1 MMDVI
6 CDSMLIA
13 ARIGAQVGRD
23 MQVDQAINSW
33 KQHADAL
40 ELQRNAAWR
49 QIESKNAL
57 LKEYDEHE
65 DKLIAK
71 LTALRKENARLTE
84 ESKREARLKNA
95 YKDQLAV
102 QTKKLEKAQAAA
114 TTNEKCAK
122 VLQQRIEELKKAGEG
137 ERSRW
142 LDLWRVENLRLQA
155 TWARLAGVERVL
167 GRLIAEIVDRV
178 PNIQFEMLVEEKR
191 KAVLLKAWIEVAQS
205 KARYD
210 PCLRF
215 TFTPLPI

>member
-23 MQVDQAINSW
+23 MQVDQVINSW

-40 ELQRNAAWR
+40 ESQRNAAWR
-49 QIESKNAL
+49 QIDAKNAL

-71 LTALRKENARLTE
+71 LAVLRKENARLTE

-95 YKDQLAV
+95 YKDELAV

-114 TTNEKCAK
+114 TTNEKGAK
-122 VLQQRIEELKKAGEG
+122 ILQQRIEELKKVGEEQRVRLQEQWG
-137 ERSRW
+137 
-142 LDLWRVENLRLQA
+142 VENTRLRA
-155 TWARLAGVERVL
+155 TWARLAGTERVL
-167 GRLIAEIVDRV
+167 GRLISEIVDRV
-178 PNIQFEMLVEEKR
+178 PNIQFEMLVDEKR
-191 KAVLLKAWIEVAQS
+191 KAVLLKAWNEVAQS
-205 KARYD
+205 NARYK
-210 PCLRF
+210 PCIRF
-215 TFTPLPI
+215 TFAQLPI

>member
-1 MMDVI
+1 MMSEIGSSV
-6 CDSMLIA
+6 LIA

-23 MQVDQAINSW
+23 MQVDRIIGQWQQRANT
-33 KQHADAL
+33 L
-40 ELQRNAAWR
+40 EAQRDAAWR
-49 QIESKNAL
+49 QIDSKNAL

-71 LTALRKENARLTE
+71 LAALRKENARLTE

-95 YKDQLAV
+95 YKDELAV

-122 VLQQRIEELKKAGEG
+122 VLQQRIEELKKVGE
-137 ERSRW
+137 EQRVR
-142 LDLWRVENLRLQA
+142 LEEQRRVENTRLRA

-167 GRLIAEIVDRV
+167 GRLISEIVDQV
-178 PNIQFEMLVEEKR
+178 PNIQFEMLVDEKR
-191 KAVLLKAWIEVAQS
+191 KAVLLKAWNEVAQS
-205 KARYD
+205 KARYE

-215 TFTPLPI
+215 TFAPLPI